1 MKTLCSTLAIMA
13 AALTLSPA
21 GKAGQI
27 PLSDAFDYNA
37 FIFGDY
43 TGYKSD
49 VEGTLA
55 VGGNL
60 NVSDF
65 DVGLLLSPDLSTS
78 SLYVGGN
85 INYVN
90 GTIRNGQTTVNGN
103 LSATGVT
110 FEGGIN
116 ANGNVSLIESQVAAG
131 NINSQGS
138 LVLENSEVLQ
148 GDINAANLVQ
158 RDSSVNSGN
167 VSVENS
173 AVFVNSQVTTGSL
186 SAATVSLDAN
196 STVNNVVITTA
207 NSPLNEPT
215 IDFTRIANEVTEQS
229 LAFGSMA
236 VNGVTEVYCAGKTTC
251 DASDIDGIVFS
262 GDADINIF
270 AIDAASLSSANKSI
284 TYDFS
289 STSYNIINVFGDSVE
304 LFNTGFYNTAFEG
317 QYVDNNPAIDYRHDG
332 TYTNNVLFNF
342 LDASNVSLHS
352 VGVKGSVLAPFADVS
367 FYNGQIDGNLIAA
380 SLSTPQILLTNNAG
394 DTYTAPTG
402 QVNNYR
408 FGLVEVPAPAT
419 SWLVLLAAFFVLRPN
434 GLKREAR

>member
-13 AALTLSPA
+13 SALTLSPM
-21 GKAGQI
+21 GEAGQL
-27 PLSDAFDYNA
+27 PLSEAFDYNA

-65 DVGLLLSPDLSTS
+65 DVGLLLSPNLTSS

-90 GTIRNGQTTVNGN
+90 GTLRNGQTTVNGN

-116 ANGNVSLIESQVAAG
+116 AGGNVSLTETQVAAG
-131 NINSQGS
+131 NVNTQGS
-138 LVLENSEVLQ
+138 LVLQNSEVQQ

-158 RDSSVNSGN
+158 QNSSVNSGN
-167 VSVENS
+167 VNVVNS
-173 AVFVNSQVTTGSL
+173 AVLVNSQVSSGSL
-186 SAATVSLDAN
+186 SATTVSLDAN
-196 STVNNVVITTA
+196 STVNSVATTSTTP
-207 NSPLNEPT
+207 SPNEHS
-215 IDFTRIANEVTEQS
+215 IDFVQMANEVTEQS
-229 LAFGSMA
+229 QAFGDMA
-236 VNGVTEVYCAGKTTC
+236 VNGVTDVYCAGLTTC
-251 DASDIDGIVFS
+251 TASAIDGIVFS
-262 GDADINIF
+262 GSADVNIF

-289 STSYNIINVFGDSVE
+289 STSYNIINVFGDTVE
-304 LFNTGFYNTAFEG
+304 LFNTGFYNTAFQG
-317 QYVDNNPAIDYRHDG
+317 QYVDNNPAINYRHDG

-342 LDASNVSLHS
+342 LDATNVSLHS
-352 VGVKGSVLAPFADVS
+352 VGIKGSILAPFADVS

-380 SLSTPQILLTNNAG
+380 SLSTPQLLLTNNAG

-408 FGLVEVPAPAT
+408 FGLVQVPAPAT
-419 SWLVLLAAFFVLRPN
+419 TWLMFIAGLFLLRPYV
-434 GLKREAR
+434 LKRKT